1 MDAVQHRSSLEKK
14 KKSLKAQNYSD
25 VHYEHILSIILHKHA
40 VINMDTDII

>member
-14 KKSLKAQNYSD
+14 ESLKAQTYSD
-25 VHYEHILSIILHKHA
+25 VHYEYILSIILHKHA